1 MPVNVVDV
9 DAAEVK
15 LLGLGIDLRGNL
27 CDCLVPL
34 PGTDQT
40 IEAEETAT
48 KMSPPVDQQWHLS
61 RRQDRFPAGQTQMD
75 ADSQAGILVDHV
87 IQRVLKGRHIGHQA
101 GAGDDPFPKRS
112 SNGEV
117 RGARDAEI
125 IGVDDDILGHVG
137 FPFLTEKVRLYIAA
151 LLAESNTN
159 IVADPQSPRN
169 S

>member
-15 LLGLGIDLRGNL
+15 LLGLGIEFRGKLRN
-27 CDCLVPL
+27 CLVPL
-34 PGTDQT
+34 AGADQA
-40 IEAEETAT
+40 IETEETAT
-48 KMSPPVDQQWHLS
+48 KMSLPVDQQRQLG

-87 IQRVLKGRHIGHQA
+87 IQRVLKGGHIGHQA

-112 SNGEV
+112 SNAEV

-151 LLAESNTN
+151 LPAEGNTN
-159 IVADPQSPRN
+159 IVVDPQSPRN